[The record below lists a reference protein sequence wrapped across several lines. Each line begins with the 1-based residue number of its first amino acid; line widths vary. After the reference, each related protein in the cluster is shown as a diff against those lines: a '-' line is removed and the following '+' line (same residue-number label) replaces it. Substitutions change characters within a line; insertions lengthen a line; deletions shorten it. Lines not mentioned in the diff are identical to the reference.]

1 MKQRG
6 ELERLA
12 GAAVIV
18 TGSAAILDLRHS
30 TNSPAIVNVSSLN
43 TLAAWAAR
51 EHACQT
57 LPRLGHLCVH
67 GEKAEQR
74 DGARRAYEVRRGRP
88 FD

>member
-43 TLAAWAAR
+43 ALAAWAASPTR
-51 EHACQT
+51 
-57 LPRLGHLCVH
+57 PRKQ
-67 GEKAEQR
+67 ESAPSR
-74 DGARRAYEVRRGRP
+74 STFRAG
-88 FD
+88 

>member
-43 TLAAWAAR
+43 ALAAWAASPTR
-51 EHACQT
+51 PRKSGIGALTINLQGGLSPAGT
-57 LPRLGHLCVH
+57 LTG
-67 GEKAEQR
+67 
-74 DGARRAYEVRRGRP
+74 RRSGR
-88 FD
+88 